1 MNLFELAAVLT
12 LDSKGY
18 DQGLK
23 DAEKDAS
30 SFGSKLKSTL
40 GTVGKVGGAIVGT
53 VGAVA
58 AGTTKKLLDSSSQV
72 AEMADHIDKQSQKIG
87 ISAKAYQ
94 EWDFILTHNGA
105 SVDSLQTSMKTLST
119 QAEKN
124 ADEFAALGIS
134 QEELATLG
142 TEELFERV
150 IQGLQGMEQGTER
163 TAIASKLLGRGATE
177 LAPVLNSTADDIE
190 DMRKQAHDLGKV
202 LSDEAVKSGAAYED
216 SLYNLQTA
224 MGGIKN
230 QMASNLLP
238 SLVTVMD
245 GLTGIFAGDDSAIE
259 KVSEGL
265 ETLVVKVGEAI
276 PKIAE
281 TASKI
286 LPKLIEAISKN
297 VSPLVRGATQ
307 LITKLAKEL
316 PKIVTPIIQAIPGII
331 KDIAKSIAE
340 DAPALIGGVVDM
352 VTALVVEL
360 PNILLAVAEALPD
373 ILKGIFNG
381 IKDNLP
387 QLITGVADLIDG
399 LIKALPGLLAGIVN
413 TVGGL
418 VTDLILAIFPFGEKF
433 KKMFEGFD
441 FGGFVGGVFGEVA
454 KIAGG
459 IFQFIGTLFDDPAQA
474 LKDAFDGVKSYA
486 ETVFTSIGDIVSGV
500 FELIYEKLYDEQVGQ
515 YIKKA
520 QSDHVDKKV
529 EEAMKSGWIFEKNE
543 QGFWTKIGYLPGTEA
558 ERISL
563 GTDAAKAEP
572 VEVNETVNHTGT
584 ITVEGKNDGEVV
596 EAYKIIVD
604 QVKQDVRMGLGG

>member
-150 IQGLQGMEQGTER
+150 VKGLQGMEQGTER

-381 IKDNLP
+381 IVDNLP
-387 QLITGVADLIDG
+387 QLIAGVSDLIDG

-486 ETVFTSIGDIVSGV
+486 EKVFQSIGDIVKGV
-500 FELIYEKLYDEQVGQ
+500 FELLYEEQVGQ
-515 YIKKA
+515 YIRKA
-520 QSDHVDKKV
+520 QHSGVDKQV
-529 EEAMKSGWIFEKNE
+529 EEAMKLGWTYEKDEN
-543 QGFWTKIGYLPGTEA
+543 GYWTKTGYLPGTEA

-563 GTDAAKAEP
+563 EYATKEAEP
-572 VEVNETVNHTGT
+572 QKVETTVNHTGT

-596 EAYKIIVD
+596 EAYQVIVE
-604 QVKQDVRMGLGG
+604 QVKKEVRMGLGG